1 MITSWVF
8 RVIFW
13 ERNSENIFFLCGIIN
28 FLFPTCI
35 LFSPLFQKDNLLQ
48 PLNHLESLKFPFCI
62 VGPAL
67 IGYKDARQ
75 RATVPR
81 DSLNGHLW
89 KIHTICQPNYRDD
102 THEKIAAVFCRSA
115 GAPSLRLERQHSQ

>member
-48 PLNHLESLKFPFCI
+48 PLNHLESLKLPFCI
-62 VGPAL
+62 VGPPL

-75 RATVPR
+75 RATVPG

-102 THEKIAAVFCRSA
+102 AHEKIAAVFCRSA